1 MSLVSHHYKIIAADS
16 GQCLMLPSATGIVTA
31 KRYAGA
37 TNEQW
42 NIQVQG
48 TADTGPYTI
57 ENLGYN
63 DRPLAT
69 YSAPCNE
76 GDYVVGKQA
85 DTQWKIVD
93 NGNGTKSIYTLNYAW
108 TVDGSK
114 VTLYLRDSADSRQR
128 FTFEQI

>member
-37 TNEQW
+37 TNEQ
-42 NIQVQG
+42 VQG

-76 GDYVVGKQA
+76 GDCVVGKQA

>member
-37 TNEQW
+37 TNEQ
-42 NIQVQG
+42 G

-57 ENLGYN
+57 ENLGYD

-69 YSAPCNE
+69 YSTPCNE